1 MKISFEVI
9 PYSNGIYSGLN
20 IQIIPYDLQRNPNC
34 HNSIVIDE
42 LAFSLI
48 ERLFLENENPW
59 SHWGY
64 TYLDTEKTIIVLK
77 KLSNYKMYL
86 SSKNYLNYKDD
97 VKLLYKR
104 DTKIFKK
111 KFPKYK
117 NEVLT
122 MIDQLI
128 AFLTKI
134 LEKDINGI
142 TVIGV

>member
-20 IQIIPYDLQRNPNC
+20 IQILPYDLQRNPNC

-48 ERLFLENENPW
+48 ERLFLENENSW

-64 TYLDTEKTIIVLK
+64 TYLDSEKTIIVLK

-86 SSKNYLNYKDD
+86 STKNYLNYKDD

>member
-1 MKISFEVI
+1 MKISFKVI
-9 PYSNGIYSGLN
+9 SYSNGVYSGLN

-48 ERLFLENENPW
+48 EQLFLENESRWAHW
-59 SHWGY
+59 SS
-64 TYLDTEKTIIVLK
+64 TYLNTQKTILILK
-77 KLSNYKMYL
+77 KLNEYK
-86 SSKNYLNYKDD
+86 SYLNSKKYLTYRDD
-97 VKLLYKR
+97 VRLLFKQE
-104 DTKIFKK
+104 TKIFKK

-128 AFLTKI
+128 LFLTNI
-134 LEKDINGI
+134 LEKEIDGI
-142 TVIGV
+142 TMIGV